1 MYYEYNTNQN
11 EFLEIMMK
19 KVLLIIDVQKSAV
32 VKPEIAK
39 NIEKL
44 QYEYDVVFVSKFTNQ
59 NSPLLNLLNWSGYDD
74 ETLAFKPKDNAIIY
88 TKTGYSS
95 FLPEMKE
102 FDEIHICGFDTDACV
117 YKTALDLAEIG
128 VRPIVLKD
136 YCFSS
141 NQEFHD
147 MGLKVLER
155 NIGVKNI
162 K

>member
-1 MYYEYNTNQN
+1 
-11 EFLEIMMK
+11 MMK
-19 KVLLIIDVQKSAV
+19 KALLIIDVQKSAV

-95 FLPEMKE
+95 YLPEMKE

-117 YKTALDLAEIG
+117 YKTAMDLAEIG
-128 VRPIVLKD
+128 VRPVVLKD
-136 YCFSS
+136 YCYSA

-147 MGLKVLER
+147 MGLKLLQR
-155 NIGVKNI
+155 NIGIENI

>member
-1 MYYEYNTNQN
+1 
-11 EFLEIMMK
+11 MMK
-19 KVLLIIDVQKSAV
+19 KALLIIDVQKSAV
-32 VKPEIAK
+32 VKPEIVK

-95 FLPEMKE
+95 YLPEMKG

-117 YKTALDLAEIG
+117 YKTAMDLAEIG
-128 VRPIVLKD
+128 VRPVVLKD
-136 YCFSS
+136 YCFSP

-147 MGLKVLER
+147 MGMKLLER
-155 NIGVKNI
+155 NIGIENI